1 MRFIKK
7 NWIPLLLLLVFS
19 LIVYHKWVGF
29 SWFAG
34 GDYPLNTSQSLVSFI
49 PQLSWDSRY
58 SFGSQ
63 NIVFW
68 RYPHVFLHGL
78 FGLLGYGSN
87 VSEKFLV
94 FGPAVI
100 GGVIVMYL
108 IGLELSLGTVGA
120 AIASIVFNFNTY
132 FFSITDHIYITC
144 SEVAGLF
151 SLLFFIR
158 YCKLKESRY
167 MIFSLLALS
176 ISSFYDLRGAV
187 LCIWLIF
194 LYAIFES
201 YLLRWRNIKYIK
213 GFITLCVF
221 FVFVSSFWVLPQIVG
236 KSFSSNEILSRNLF
250 GNEFLAIPQVITIH
264 HPFWT
269 GGKLA
274 WFHTQSIPWFYWVI
288 PITMLLAAY
297 LGRKNKYVIF
307 AGIVALIGLFFG
319 KQVASPFG
327 EVYVFLFDHMPG
339 FSAFRE
345 ASKFF
350 FFVIFGYS
358 ILYGSIWTSSTLL
371 RNRLRF
377 LVRLLFGM
385 AIFVSVG
392 LSSFAFMQGRI
403 GKLDSTV
410 KYRSMDNLL
419 LSQIMKLPPE
429 GRILSIP
436 RNDIWVEQSASH
448 TVIPFINA
456 IDTIWKS
463 QNIPS
468 YDTAS
473 QYRIQFNNLFTSAS
487 SVDRLCEGSIGMIVF
502 QEQNEPYLLY
512 KLDKAEMIQTL
523 DRLPYLERL
532 PLNGALVAYKVI
544 SPCPKIA
551 VRTTTGK
558 GMHLSAVNF
567 GYINSGEYRIL
578 LPSTASGTLF
588 FSEAYHPSWIL
599 LMKNLTLA
607 DRLFPWNI
615 RGLSPRQSTYGF
627 QEYDIPEKQS
637 CKNNEQG
644 CLISGNDEERESIL
658 IFLPQL
664 YILHGTAVSILSLV
678 AFVGWHIYFRR
689 SVKKEINHDS

>member
-1 MRFIKK
+1 MRFLK
-7 NWIPLLLLLVFS
+7 NNSIALLILLIFS
-19 LIVYHKWVGF
+19 LIIYHQWIGF
-29 SWFAG
+29 SWFSE

-58 SFGSQ
+58 SFGGQ

-68 RYPHVFLHGL
+68 RYPHMFLHGL

-94 FGPAVI
+94 FGPAVL
-100 GGVIVMYL
+100 GGVLVMYL
-108 IGLELSLGTVGA
+108 IGLELSLGVIGA

-158 YCKLKESRY
+158 YFKLMESRY
-167 MIFSLLALS
+167 LIFSLLALS
-176 ISSFYDLRGAV
+176 VSSFYDLRGAV
-187 LCIWLIF
+187 LSIGLIF

-201 YLLRWRNIKYIK
+201 YLLRWRSIKYIK
-213 GFITLCVF
+213 GFLTLCIF

-250 GNEFLAIPQVITIH
+250 GNEFLALPQVITIH

-274 WFHTQSIPWFYWVI
+274 WFHTQPIPWFYWII
-288 PITMLLAAY
+288 PITMILAAY
-297 LGRKNKYVIF
+297 YGRKNKYVIF
-307 AGIVALIGLFFG
+307 AGLVAMFGLFLG

-327 EVYVFLFDHMPG
+327 EVYIYLFDHLPG

-350 FFVIFGYS
+350 FFVIFGFS
-358 ILYGSIWTSSTLL
+358 ILYGSVWISSTLL
-371 RNRLRF
+371 RNTLRF
-377 LVRLLFGM
+377 LVRLVLGI

-403 GKLDSTV
+403 GKLDSTI
-410 KYRSMDNLL
+410 KYQSMDNLL
-419 LSQIMKLPPE
+419 KSQILQLPPE

-448 TVIPFINA
+448 TVIPFTNA

-463 QNIPS
+463 QKKPPD
-468 YDTAS
+468 DTAN
-473 QYRIQFNNLFTSAS
+473 QYRIQFKNLFATES
-487 SVDRLCEGSIGMIVF
+487 SFNRLCEGSIGMIVF
-502 QEQNEPYLLY
+502 QEQSEPYLLY
-512 KLDKAEMIQTL
+512 KLDKADMIQSL

-532 PLNGALVAYKVI
+532 PSNGASVAYKVI

-551 VRTTTGK
+551 VRTDTGK

-567 GYINSGEYRIL
+567 GYINSGEYRVL

-615 RGLSPRQSTYGF
+615 RGLSPHKSIYGF
-627 QEYDIPEKQS
+627 QEYNIPDIQS
-637 CKNNEQG
+637 CKNKKLG
-644 CLISGNDEERESIL
+644 CLVAGNDEKRESIL

-678 AFVGWHIYFRR
+678 AFVGWHMYFRR